1 MLAEEEARKALRD
14 FLVQTRHTPLR
25 ESLTTAER
33 GMIENRDAWVISGMF
48 EGSPEDQDWMYF
60 LVQPTLYFVD
70 AATGTVFGFETE
82 RGRTIF
88 K

>member
-1 MLAEEEARKALRD
+1 MLAEDEAREALRE
-14 FLVQTRHTPLR
+14 FLAQRRHTPLR

-33 GMIENRDAWVISGMF
+33 GMIEDRDTWVISGVS
-48 EGSPEDQDWMYF
+48 EDCPEDKDWMYF

-70 AATGTVFGFETE
+70 AATGTVFGYETE

>member
-1 MLAEEEARKALRD
+1 MLSEEEARKALRE
-14 FLVQTRHTPLR
+14 FLAQRKHSPLR

-33 GMIENRDAWVISGMF
+33 GMIEDRDTWVLSGVP
-48 EGSPEDQDWMYF
+48 EDSPEDKDWMYF

-70 AATGTVFGFETE
+70 AATGAVFGFETE
-82 RGRTIF
+82 HGRTIF